1 MRIGCAVEDTVAKHI
16 KHNEW
21 DTETVE
27 KTQSEAQSINW
38 HQQTQAHTG
47 LQRHTQTKAES
58 NINSRQT
65 QSCWN
70 GTLQSVSTMALTKTT
85 LHNNRLRCDCTVQ
98 EYVFIASSLMRV
110 RASDC
115 VFFFEGILISSGPP
129 YTLDGEQL
137 RRGITEPL

>member
-70 GTLQSVSTMALTKTT
+70 GTLSQSVPWLWPKTHHT
-85 LHNNRLRCDCTVQ
+85 ITDWAATAPFKNT
-98 EYVFIASSLMRV
+98 F
-110 RASDC
+110 
-115 VFFFEGILISSGPP
+115 
-129 YTLDGEQL
+129 L
-137 RRGITEPL
+137 RRRL